1 MKPHDPAR
9 RGAGIPAGRK
19 VVSTKDAATKAKLLV
34 AVVDDEPDILEL
46 VRLHLDRAG
55 FVVKPFAA
63 ARPFLQYMEKHL
75 PDLLVLDL
83 MLPDGDGL
91 EICKGLKQEP
101 RTSALPILILTARG
115 EKPDIV
121 LGLEFGADDY
131 LVKPFSP
138 SELVARLKAILRRST
153 APGPDRENLVRVGER
168 LIIDPG
174 RHSATVDG
182 RPVSLTSTE
191 FSLLLILGR
200 KPGWVF
206 SREQILDGLWG
217 DEKDVIDRTVDVHI
231 KHLREKLGPA
241 GSLIKNIRGVGYKIE
256 P

>member
-1 MKPHDPAR
+1 MGLQASAFHDGMPE
-9 RGAGIPAGRK
+9 RGLMSSQKSPLTPKRVI
-19 VVSTKDAATKAKLLV
+19 

-46 VRLHLDRAG
+46 IGLHLTRAG
-55 FVVKPFAA
+55 FSVKAFAA
-63 ARPFLQYMEKHL
+63 ANPLLQYLAKQL

-91 EICKGLKQEP
+91 DICKSLKKDQ
-101 RTSALPILILTARG
+101 RTSSLPILILTARG

-138 SELVARLKAILRRST
+138 AELVARVKAILRRST
-153 APGPDRENLVRVGER
+153 KPAPGAGELIRVGEA
-168 LIIDPG
+168 LAIDPG
-174 RHSATVDG
+174 RHSVLVNG
-182 RPVSLTSTE
+182 SPVELTSTE
-191 FSLLLILGR
+191 FSILLILSR
-200 KPGWVF
+200 NPGWVF
-206 SREQILDGLWG
+206 TREKILDALWG
-217 DEKDVIDRTVDVHI
+217 DEKDVIDRTIDVHI
-231 KHLREKLGPA
+231 KHMREKLGPA

>member
-1 MKPHDPAR
+1 MNACDRERRLLNSLKLPLKPKTSKTV
-9 RGAGIPAGRK
+9 I
-19 VVSTKDAATKAKLLV
+19 

-46 VRLHLDRAG
+46 IGLHLSRAG
-55 FVVKPFAA
+55 FAVKSFAA
-63 ARPFLQYMEKHL
+63 ARPLLQYLEKHL

-91 EICKGLKQEP
+91 EICKSLKKEP
-101 RTSALPILILTARG
+101 RTSAMPILILTAKG
-115 EKPDIV
+115 EKADIV

-138 SELVARLKAILRRST
+138 SGTGGPGKGHPAAQRPARAPTSANRSASAPLWPSTRDAT
-153 APGPDRENLVRVGER
+153 AL
-168 LIIDPG
+168 
-174 RHSATVDG
+174 TVDG
-182 RPVSLTSTE
+182 RPVDLTATE
-191 FSLLLILGR
+191 FSILLILSR
-200 KPGWVF
+200 NPGWVF
-206 SREQILDGLWG
+206 TREKILDALWG
-217 DEKDVIDRTVDVHI
+217 DEKAVIDRTIDVHI